1 MTYWIRLWNGGGNAQ
16 VFTIEHVYDGI
27 FNLFLAAATWAKV
40 SFEGHFN
47 IFVKMILHVST
58 SAFAQSVSKS
68 RKIWKLFKTKAQ
80 SRCVSSSCVI
90 RDESCSQGISNYN
103 SRTRKCEG
111 FFLLRCPNSKNKSH
125 LTKLYSSLFPRST
138 SSSLWSI
145 DSDLWMS
152 DSRSATLWPQFK

>member
-1 MTYWIRLWNGGGNAQ
+1 MTYWIRLCLRKKQRGRL
-16 VFTIEHVYDGI
+16 FMIEHVYDGT
-27 FNLFLAAATWAKV
+27 FNVFLAAATWAKV

-47 IFVKMILHVST
+47 LFVNIILHVFT
-58 SAFAQSVSKS
+58 SAFSKS

-80 SRCVSSSCVI
+80 SRCFSSSCVI
-90 RDESCSQGISNYN
+90 RDESCSRGISNYN
-103 SRTRKCEG
+103 SRTRKCDV
-111 FFLLRCPNSKNKSH
+111 FLLLRSPNSKNKSH
-125 LTKLYSSLFPRST
+125 LTKLYSSLFPRSS